1 MYKYVLNIWD
11 WSDDWHW
18 KNERI
23 ILESSHTKEEIIEAY
38 KASCKLTWLQFN
50 HNDDYTGLGWD
61 WREEKKRQIAT
72 EYEDS
77 SMTKEQIA
85 ILKSHGIDVMEGFSE
100 DIDEDDFYFDWTE
113 HFVEVLIKFIQLS
126 LPDLKIEIVEDDLE
140 EINWFGGLGQ
150 QFWYG
155 LFC

>member
-50 HNDDYTGLGWD
+50 HNDDYTGLGWN
-61 WREEKKRQIAT
+61 WEEQDKRNIAT
-72 EYEDS
+72 DYEDS
-77 SMTKEQIA
+77 SLSKDKIA
-85 ILKSHGIDVMEGFSE
+85 KLKSHWIHIEWF
-100 DIDEDDFYFDWTE
+100 DEDYEEDFYFDWVE
-113 HFVEVLIKFIQLS
+113 HFVELWINFVTLS
-126 LPDLKIEIVEDDLE
+126 LPEWKVKIINDDLE
-140 EINWFGGLGQ
+140 EINGFRGFRQ
-150 QFWYG
+150 QFGYG
-155 LFC
+155 LF

>member
-85 ILKSHGIDVMEGFSE
+85 ILKSHWIHIEWF
-100 DIDEDDFYFDWTE
+100 DEDYEEDFYFDWIE
-113 HFVEVLIKFIQLS
+113 HFFELWIKFVTLS
-126 LPDLKIEIVEDDLE
+126 LPEWKVKIINDDLE
-140 EINWFGGLGQ
+140 EINWFGEFSQ

-155 LFC
+155 LF